1 MEEVSLNQEKI
12 RKEIIKKEK
21 YYQSIPFVLVSGGL
35 LCLIGIFTKYG
46 ILSLILGGILVWL
59 GLKWHIRLNNAV
71 TSETKRRKRQ
81 LEERLKESRRQEEL
95 NQQQEQN
102 QRGKNHDW
110 LFPAEEFYNMCERG
124 NATDL
129 SNEYSMIKAT
139 NYAKQLIAKENPK
152 ADISYFSDYLE
163 REKLQSFINLGKLK
177 AQETA
182 EVENTRKKTAQCA
195 NPTPVQAAL
204 LKRAFEVQYL
214 TGCNKRV
221 KMLTDLADD
230 CQSEYQKAKN
240 EENAWMQLATLQGMQ
255 QKNEKDWAIRA
266 GAANGIAGPVA
277 GMATILDTMQ
287 ENEKIRVYNQDV
299 RNTADGYVSKAV
311 AAFDGQAKAEA
322 ERNRLEKCIEEAKT
336 IITLP
341 NPDADTLWGNMKVNY
356 GNAFISKS
364 KSGVL
369 NISMDIRLLR
379 PVHLDVPDGVKMVI
393 DGTIFADVMY
403 ENNKIGEVVFLLPI
417 LGMPCDEPATVT
429 LKGLCKNSNGFDNGY
444 TLEMKKEQNLW
455 VMEAA
460 SKDSVRAV
468 ERFFELYRPGET
480 PDQCSE
486 KHEEDFDRY
495 EYDRKKKLFNSKIA
509 ESGDMATRIKELLM
523 SVGEP
528 MTLSD
533 IAAVV
538 GTSSS
543 AETRTLMD
551 PAIEAGLIK
560 RGVQKGRVVYMANEK
575 KF

>member
-509 ESGDMATRIKELLM
+509 ESGDMQRE
-523 SVGEP
+523 S
-528 MTLSD
+528 
-533 IAAVV
+533 
-538 GTSSS
+538 
-543 AETRTLMD
+543 RN
-551 PAIEAGLIK
+551 
-560 RGVQKGRVVYMANEK
+560 Y
-575 KF
+575 